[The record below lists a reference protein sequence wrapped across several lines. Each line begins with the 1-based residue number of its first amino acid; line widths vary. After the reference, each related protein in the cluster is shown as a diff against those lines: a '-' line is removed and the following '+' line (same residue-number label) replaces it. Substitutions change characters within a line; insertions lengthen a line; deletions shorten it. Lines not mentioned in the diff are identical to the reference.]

1 MALQDSTSNMK
12 AIVATIASFTAT
24 AMLVRSVAR
33 DFVPKEFRHY
43 FFDGVHSLYRRFSTR
58 FTIVIEEF
66 QGVSVNQLFEAV
78 EVYLGKLEHP
88 STKRVRLGKTE
99 NDKSLVLSMDGNEEI
114 VDYYENVELKWRFIC
129 IKFDSSK
136 QNDDARDLNAS
147 LRSELRVYELSF
159 HKKHKEKVVE
169 SYLPHILNKSKAIK
183 DEAKETKFH
192 SNFRGWASS
201 DIILQHPMTFDT
213 LAMDGKAKDELIED
227 LNNFVAG
234 KEYYK
239 RIGKAWKRGYLLYGH
254 PGTGKSSLIAAMS
267 NYLNYD
273 IYDLDLTEVRTNS
286 NLRSLLL
293 GMSSRSILVIEDI
306 DCSIKLENRE
316 SGEEKE
322 NRHNRVTLSGLL
334 NFLDGIWSCCGE
346 ERIIVLTTNH
356 IDRLDPALLRPGR
369 MDMHIHLSYCKFSA
383 FKQLAVNYL
392 GIRDHEVFPEIEEL
406 LEEVE
411 VTPAEVA
418 GELIKSKN
426 TSLSLQGLIEFL
438 HNKKSERVKAEANRD
453 IPLQNGH
460 DEKELESPT
469 QDKEKLA
476 NGIAQ
481 DNKKLA
487 V

>member
-1 MALQDSTSNMK
+1 MALQDNTSNMK

-43 FFDGVHSLYRRFSTR
+43 FFDGVHSLYRRFSTQ

-78 EVYLGKLEHP
+78 EIYLGKLDHP

-99 NDKSLVLSMDGNEEI
+99 NDKGLVLSMDGNEEI

-129 IKFDSSK
+129 IKFDSAK

-159 HKKHKEKVVE
+159 HKKHKEKVVQ
-169 SYLPHILNKSKAIK
+169 SYLPHILDKSKAIK

-213 LAMDGKAKDELIED
+213 LAMDGKAKSELIED

-239 RIGKAWKRGYLLYGH
+239 RIGKAWKRGYLLYGP

-322 NRHNRVTLSGLL
+322 NRHNR
-334 NFLDGIWSCCGE
+334 
-346 ERIIVLTTNH
+346 
-356 IDRLDPALLRPGR
+356 
-369 MDMHIHLSYCKFSA
+369 
-383 FKQLAVNYL
+383 LAVNYL
-392 GIRDHEVFPEIEEL
+392 GIRDHELFPEIEEV

-426 TSLSLQGLIEFL
+426 TSLSLQGLVEFL

-460 DEKELESPT
+460 NEKEVKGTT

-476 NGIAQ
+476 NGTTQ
-481 DNKKLA
+481 DKEKLA
-487 V
+487 P